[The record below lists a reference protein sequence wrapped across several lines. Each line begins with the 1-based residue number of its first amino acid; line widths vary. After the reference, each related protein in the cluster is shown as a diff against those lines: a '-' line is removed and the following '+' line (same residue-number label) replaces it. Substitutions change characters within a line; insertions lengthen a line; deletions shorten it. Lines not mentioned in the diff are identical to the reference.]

1 MGLGTTRYYH
11 YFTQYSDEINGNYMS
26 DPIATYAAAAV
37 AKGDDIGSSV
47 VEALQQGRGVHLR
60 RYYQYARARFGNR
73 FWNWNLK
80 TLTGNTAGTKL
91 DKKMAKIFI
100 PSSKPYTYIAST
112 TPEYHKLGPYL
123 NQKVKD
129 TYGIDEFNDTY
140 NGKQYEATAVNKTD
154 KGATVLR
161 TVSEP
166 REYLY
171 LPDLPEPS
179 IGVIYWDYS
188 EPEYKSSTTSSEIYF
203 EEKIPSGYP
212 KTVGNKVL
220 LKEWAEAYNP
230 FGDSESG
237 SVYMDSKS
245 EEELDKEQ
253 DTESKINI
261 NYTRKIYRRY
271 AEVKKINTHNSGSGD
286 PDYTYNY
293 IITTETHEITYNK
306 ESFAYMTESGLT
318 NSSALKFF
326 MDSRKDPS
334 RISAGEISS
343 KTDPSVFKLYP
354 YLPVKDFGEDAW
366 EETWLVPK
374 LGPNDEI
381 VKLQRIIDEAL
392 KKQSE
397 DKQYQE
403 DHEPNQSNPRLK
415 SRDKKSDRK
424 DSSKLYTY
432 NGQQY
437 TLRALQRRLDRYLS
451 QKRKVKFN
459 KLHNPAKELSESATK
474 RHIDNLAEMLG
485 LDYEAIASSMIA
497 DKNYQNGTTN
507 TRQRSIMCSVNFSSN
522 IAEIQAYWFYMIK
535 RLYRL
540 YGEERD
546 FAEWNVA
553 VANATSLYDLPMKHF
568 TWKNQSGL
576 DYGGMSWMYIRKIE
590 LNGSLRKIKR
600 YRRLKEIKRG
610 KPITI
615 NSIDELKSL
624 IEPPKE
630 FAEDT
635 YHTSKNGT
643 QHNIGGQKYTT
654 SGTFDRN
661 LDIGTVFKDFN
672 YTFFCKEGN
681 NGKLEVYA
689 VAGLCFYSKMI
700 QKIHWATAW
709 FDLSLQYARNH
720 NKYIPKKKDFNA
732 TYDMKHRISKRHY
745 YITRMSHFGV
755 MPVDYNVIRRVGG
768 AELERMSQRIPIL
781 YGFTHTESKGKA
793 KWVKIVMHVVQ
804 AIIAVVGTIFAAP
817 SGGSSAAGAAAANVA
832 IQTLI
837 RAVVVSIITSLVF
850 KYALMPLLKA
860 IGLRGIIA
868 LIVAVII
875 MIAASYL
882 GGQMSNNQSAMPYGS
897 EVGKQTATQAS
908 AEVVKSTSQT
918 VIDSFIQSVKESFNN
933 VINTIKSLGESATNL
948 TAESIAQSV
957 KEGITSGLT
966 QLTNMSSFEA
976 LSMLTKA
983 GLETYNSENAKKM
996 ANIQIQSE
1004 EETARYNAAQRE
1016 LEELQETIKNASY
1029 DVKAV
1034 LEAQRLRYRMYDPTS
1049 FLASNTTPDTYSA
1062 SFDYLS
1068 NFINMKLNVDPAT
1081 TDVAMTPDFSFA
1093 NPYKTA

>member
-1 MGLGTTRYYH
+1 MGLGSTRYYH

-26 DPIATYAAAAV
+26 DPIVTYAAAAV

-47 VEALQQGRGVHLR
+47 VEALQQGRGVYLR

-73 FWNWNLK
+73 FWNWNLR

-91 DKKMAKIFI
+91 DKKMAKLFI

-140 NGKQYEATAVNKTD
+140 NGKQYEATAVNMTD

-161 TVSEP
+161 TTSEP

-171 LPDLPEPS
+171 LPNLPKPS

-188 EPEYKSSTTSSEIYF
+188 EPVYKSSTTASEIYF
-203 EEKIPSGYP
+203 EEQIPKGYP
-212 KTVGNKVL
+212 KAKGNKVL
-220 LKEWAEAYNP
+220 LKEWAESYDP
-230 FGDSESG
+230 FGDTNSG
-237 SVYMDSKS
+237 SVYIDSKT
-245 EEELDKEQ
+245 EAELDKEQ
-253 DTESKINI
+253 EKESKINI
-261 NYTRKIYRRY
+261 NYIRKIYRKY
-271 AEVKKINTHNSGSGD
+271 AEISKISSHNFSGD
-286 PDYTYNY
+286 PEYSYNY
-293 IITTETHEITYNK
+293 TITTETHEITYNK
-306 ESFAYMTESGLT
+306 ENFAYMTESGLT

-326 MDSRKDPS
+326 IDSQKDPS

-343 KTDPSVFKLYP
+343 KTDPNVFKLYP

-392 KKQSE
+392 KKQAE
-397 DKQYQE
+397 DRQYQE

-415 SRDKKSDRK
+415 SKDKKSDRR

-553 VANATSLYDLPMKHF
+553 IANATSLYDLPMKHF

-643 QHNIGGQKYTT
+643 QHNIGGQKYAT

-720 NKYIPKKKDFNA
+720 NKYVPKKKDFEA

-804 AIIAVVGTIFAAP
+804 AIIAVVAFVLSLP
-817 SGGSSAAGAAAANVA
+817 SGTSSLPAGAAAIAVIEALITAAA
-832 IQTLI
+832 I
-837 RAVVVSIITSLVF
+837 SLVVQLAL
-850 KYALMPLLKA
+850 KYVLIPLLKMLGLSGIVAMIVA
-860 IGLRGIIA
+860 III
-868 LIVAVII
+868 LIVA
-875 MIAASYL
+875 MYL
-882 GGQMSNNQSAMPYGS
+882 GGQIPNGQSVLPYGS
-897 EVGKQTATQAS
+897 EVGKQTATQVS
-908 AEVVKSTSQT
+908 SEVVKSTGSI
-918 VIDSFIQSVKESFNN
+918 VDSVMNSINET
-933 VINTIKSLGESATNL
+933 INTFTTNL
-948 TAESIAQSV
+948 STLAKAAS
-957 KEGITSGLT
+957 GITTDTLAQGIQQGLANAAKE
-966 QLTNMSSFEA
+966 LTSMSAYKA
-976 LSMLTKA
+976 LGMLSNA
-983 GLETYNSENAKKM
+983 GLEAINSNNADKM
-996 ANIQIQSE
+996 KAIQTQSE

-1034 LEAQRLRYRMYDPTS
+1034 LEAQRIRFRMYDPTS
-1049 FLASNTTPDTYSA
+1049 FLMSNTTPDTYSTT
-1062 SFDYLS
+1062 FDYLS

-1093 NPYKTA
+1093 NPYKIS

>member
-1 MGLGTTRYYH
+1 MGLGSTRYYH

-123 NQKVKD
+123 NQRVKD

-161 TVSEP
+161 TVTEP

-171 LPDLPEPS
+171 LSDLPEPS

-188 EPEYKSSTTSSEIYF
+188 EPEYKSSITSSEIYF

-212 KTVGNKVL
+212 KNVGNKVL

-237 SVYMDSKS
+237 SVYMDSKT

-271 AEVKKINTHNSGSGD
+271 AEVKKINTHNFGGD
-286 PDYTYNY
+286 PEYTYDY
-293 IITTETHEITYNK
+293 VITTETHEITYNK

-326 MDSRKDPS
+326 IDSRKDPS

-392 KKQSE
+392 KKQAE
-397 DKQYQE
+397 DKQYQI

-522 IAEIQAYWFYMIK
+522 IAEVQAYWFYMIK

-720 NKYIPKKKDFNA
+720 NKYVPKKKDFEA

-804 AIIAVVGTIFAAP
+804 AIIAVVAFVLSLP
-817 SGGSSAAGAAAANVA
+817 SGTSSLPAGAAAIAVIEALITAAA
-832 IQTLI
+832 I
-837 RAVVVSIITSLVF
+837 SLVVQLAL
-850 KYALMPLLKA
+850 KYVLIPLLKL
-860 IGLRGIIA
+860 IGLKGIVAMIVA
-868 LIVAVII
+868 IIILIVA
-875 MIAASYL
+875 MYL
-882 GGQMSNNQSAMPYGS
+882 GGQIPNGQSVLPYGS
-897 EVGKQTATQAS
+897 EVGKQTATQVS
-908 AEVVKSTSQT
+908 SEVVKSTGSI
-918 VIDSFIQSVKESFNN
+918 VDSVMNSINET
-933 VINTIKSLGESATNL
+933 INTFTTNL
-948 TAESIAQSV
+948 STLAKAASGVTTDTLAQGIQQGLANAA
-957 KEGITSGLT
+957 KELTS
-966 QLTNMSSFEA
+966 MSAYKA
-976 LSMLTKA
+976 LGMLSNA
-983 GLETYNSENAKKM
+983 GLEAINSNNADKM
-996 ANIQIQSE
+996 KAIQTQSE

-1034 LEAQRLRYRMYDPTS
+1034 LEAQRTRFRMYDPTS
-1049 FLASNTTPDTYSA
+1049 FLMSNTTPDTYSTT
-1062 SFDYLS
+1062 FDYLS

-1093 NPYKTA
+1093 NPYKIT

>member
-1 MGLGTTRYYH
+1 MGLGSTRYYH

-91 DKKMAKIFI
+91 DRKMAKIFI

-123 NQKVKD
+123 NQRVKD

-140 NGKQYEATAVNKTD
+140 NGKQYEATAVNMTD

-161 TVSEP
+161 TVTEP

-171 LPDLPEPS
+171 LPNLPEPS

-188 EPEYKSSTTSSEIYF
+188 EPVYKSSATSTEIYF
-203 EEKIPSGYP
+203 EEKIPNGYP

-220 LKEWAEAYNP
+220 LKEWAEAFNP

-237 SVYMDSKS
+237 SVYMDSKT

-271 AEVKKINTHNSGSGD
+271 VEVKKINTHNFGGD
-286 PDYTYNY
+286 PDYTYDY

-392 KKQSE
+392 KKQAE
-397 DKQYQE
+397 DKQYQI

-522 IAEIQAYWFYMIK
+522 IAEVQAYWFYMIK

-630 FAEDT
+630 FADDT

-643 QHNIGGQKYTT
+643 EHNIGGQKYTT

-720 NKYIPKKKDFNA
+720 NKYVPKKKDFEA

-804 AIIAVVGTIFAAP
+804 AIIAVVAFVLSLP
-817 SGGSSAAGAAAANVA
+817 SGTSSLPAGAAAIAVIEALITAAA
-832 IQTLI
+832 I
-837 RAVVVSIITSLVF
+837 SLVVQLAL
-850 KYALMPLLKA
+850 KYVLIPLLKMLGLNGIVAMIVA
-860 IGLRGIIA
+860 III
-868 LIVAVII
+868 LIVA
-875 MIAASYL
+875 MYL
-882 GGQMSNNQSAMPYGS
+882 GGQIPNGQSVLPYGS
-897 EVGKQTATQAS
+897 EVGKQTATQVS
-908 AEVVKSTSQT
+908 SEVVKSTSS
-918 VIDSFIQSVKESFNN
+918 VVDSVMSS
-933 VINTIKSLGESATNL
+933 INETLNTFTTNL
-948 TAESIAQSV
+948 STLAKAASGVTTDTLAQGIQQGLANAA
-957 KEGITSGLT
+957 KELTS
-966 QLTNMSSFEA
+966 MSAYKA
-976 LSMLTKA
+976 LGMLSNA
-983 GLETYNSENAKKM
+983 GLEAINSNNADKM
-996 ANIQIQSE
+996 KAIQTQSE
-1004 EETARYNAAQRE
+1004 EETARYNAAQHE

-1034 LEAQRLRYRMYDPTS
+1034 LEAQRTRFRMYDPTS
-1049 FLASNTTPDTYSA
+1049 FLMSNTTPDTYSTT
-1062 SFDYLS
+1062 FDYLS

-1093 NPYKTA
+1093 NPYKIS

>member
-1 MGLGTTRYYH
+1 MGLGSTRYYH

-91 DKKMAKIFI
+91 DRKMAKIFI

-123 NQKVKD
+123 NQRVKD

-140 NGKQYEATAVNKTD
+140 NDKQYEATAVNMTD

-161 TVSEP
+161 TVTEP

-188 EPEYKSSTTSSEIYF
+188 EPVYKSSATSTEIYF
-203 EEKIPSGYP
+203 EEKIPNGYP

-220 LKEWAEAYNP
+220 LKEWAEAFNP

-237 SVYMDSKS
+237 SVYMDSKT

-271 AEVKKINTHNSGSGD
+271 AEVKKINTHNFGGD
-286 PDYTYNY
+286 PDYTYDY

-306 ESFAYMTESGLT
+306 ESFAYMTKSGLT

-326 MDSRKDPS
+326 MDKQKDPS
-334 RISAGEISS
+334 RITAGEISS

-392 KKQSE
+392 KKQAE
-397 DKQYQE
+397 DKQYQI

-497 DKNYQNGTTN
+497 DKNYQNGSTN

-522 IAEIQAYWFYMIK
+522 IAEVQAYWFYMIK

-630 FAEDT
+630 FADDT

-643 QHNIGGQKYTT
+643 EHNIGGQKYTT

-720 NKYIPKKKDFNA
+720 NKYVPKKKDFEA

-804 AIIAVVGTIFAAP
+804 AIIAVVAFVLSLP
-817 SGGSSAAGAAAANVA
+817 SGTSSLPAGAAAIAVIEALITAAA
-832 IQTLI
+832 I
-837 RAVVVSIITSLVF
+837 SLVVQLAL
-850 KYALMPLLKA
+850 KYVLIPLLKMLGLSGIVAMIVA
-860 IGLRGIIA
+860 III
-868 LIVAVII
+868 LIVA
-875 MIAASYL
+875 MYL
-882 GGQMSNNQSAMPYGS
+882 GGQIPNGQSVLPYGS
-897 EVGKQTATQAS
+897 EVGKQTATQIS
-908 AEVVKSTSQT
+908 SEVVKSSGS
-918 VIDSFIQSVKESFNN
+918 VIDSVMSSINET
-933 VINTIKSLGESATNL
+933 INTFTTNL
-948 TAESIAQSV
+948 STLAKAASGVTTDTLAQGIQQGLANAA
-957 KEGITSGLT
+957 KELTS
-966 QLTNMSSFEA
+966 MSAYKA
-976 LSMLTKA
+976 LGMLSNA
-983 GLETYNSENAKKM
+983 GLEAINSNNADKM
-996 ANIQIQSE
+996 KAIQTQSE

-1034 LEAQRLRYRMYDPTS
+1034 LEAQRTRFRMYDPTS
-1049 FLASNTTPDTYSA
+1049 FLMSNTTPDTYSTT
-1062 SFDYLS
+1062 FDYLS

-1093 NPYKTA
+1093 NPYKIS

>member
-1 MGLGTTRYYH
+1 
-11 YFTQYSDEINGNYMS
+11 
-26 DPIATYAAAAV
+26 
-37 AKGDDIGSSV
+37 
-47 VEALQQGRGVHLR
+47 
-60 RYYQYARARFGNR
+60 
-73 FWNWNLK
+73 
-80 TLTGNTAGTKL
+80 
-91 DKKMAKIFI
+91 
-100 PSSKPYTYIAST
+100 
-112 TPEYHKLGPYL
+112 
-123 NQKVKD
+123 
-129 TYGIDEFNDTY
+129 
-140 NGKQYEATAVNKTD
+140 
-154 KGATVLR
+154 
-161 TVSEP
+161 
-166 REYLY
+166 
-171 LPDLPEPS
+171 
-179 IGVIYWDYS
+179 
-188 EPEYKSSTTSSEIYF
+188 
-203 EEKIPSGYP
+203 
-212 KTVGNKVL
+212 
-220 LKEWAEAYNP
+220 
-230 FGDSESG
+230 
-237 SVYMDSKS
+237 
-245 EEELDKEQ
+245 
-253 DTESKINI
+253 
-261 NYTRKIYRRY
+261 
-271 AEVKKINTHNSGSGD
+271 
-286 PDYTYNY
+286 
-293 IITTETHEITYNK
+293 
-306 ESFAYMTESGLT
+306 
-318 NSSALKFF
+318 
-326 MDSRKDPS
+326 
-334 RISAGEISS
+334 
-343 KTDPSVFKLYP
+343 
-354 YLPVKDFGEDAW
+354 
-366 EETWLVPK
+366 
-374 LGPNDEI
+374 
-381 VKLQRIIDEAL
+381 
-392 KKQSE
+392 
-397 DKQYQE
+397 
-403 DHEPNQSNPRLK
+403 
-415 SRDKKSDRK
+415 
-424 DSSKLYTY
+424 
-432 NGQQY
+432 
-437 TLRALQRRLDRYLS
+437 
-451 QKRKVKFN
+451 
-459 KLHNPAKELSESATK
+459 
-474 RHIDNLAEMLG
+474 
-485 LDYEAIASSMIA
+485 MIA

-720 NKYIPKKKDFNA
+720 NKYVPKKKDFEA

-804 AIIAVVGTIFAAP
+804 AIIAVVAFILSLP
-817 SGGSSAAGAAAANVA
+817 SGTSSLPAGAAAIAVIEALITAAA
-832 IQTLI
+832 I
-837 RAVVVSIITSLVF
+837 SLVVQLAL
-850 KYALMPLLKA
+850 KYVLIPLLKMLGLSGIVAMIVA
-860 IGLRGIIA
+860 III
-868 LIVAVII
+868 LIVA
-875 MIAASYL
+875 MYL
-882 GGQMSNNQSAMPYGS
+882 GGQIPNGQSVLPYGS
-897 EVGKQTATQAS
+897 EVGKQTATQVS
-908 AEVVKSTSQT
+908 SEVVKSTSS
-918 VIDSFIQSVKESFNN
+918 VVDSVMSS
-933 VINTIKSLGESATNL
+933 INETLNTFTTNL
-948 TAESIAQSV
+948 STLAKAASGVTTDTLAQGIQQGLANAA
-957 KEGITSGLT
+957 KELTS
-966 QLTNMSSFEA
+966 MSAYKA
-976 LSMLTKA
+976 LGMLSNA
-983 GLETYNSENAKKM
+983 GLEAINSNNADKM
-996 ANIQIQSE
+996 KAIQTQSE

-1034 LEAQRLRYRMYDPTS
+1034 LEAQRTRFRMYDPTS
-1049 FLASNTTPDTYSA
+1049 FLMSNTTPDTYSTT
-1062 SFDYLS
+1062 FDYLS

-1093 NPYKTA
+1093 NPYKIA

>member
-1 MGLGTTRYYH
+1 MGLGSTRYYH

-80 TLTGNTAGTKL
+80 TLTGNTAGAKL
-91 DKKMAKIFI
+91 DKKMGKIFI

-112 TPEYHKLGPYL
+112 TPNYHKLGPYL
-123 NQKVKD
+123 NQKIKD
-129 TYGIDEFNDTY
+129 TYGIDEFNDAY

-154 KGATVLR
+154 EGVTVLR
-161 TVSEP
+161 TVTEP

-179 IGVIYWDYS
+179 IGVVYWDYS
-188 EPEYKSSTTSSEIYF
+188 EPEYKSTSTSYETYDDDDVP
-203 EEKIPSGYP
+203 KGYS
-212 KTVGNKVL
+212 TNLNKKVF
-220 LKEWAEAYNP
+220 LKEWAEEFNP
-230 FGDSESG
+230 FGDSEHG
-237 SVYMDSKS
+237 YLNLDDKT

-253 DTESKINI
+253 EKESQIKI
-261 NYTRKIYRRY
+261 NYTRKVYRKYVELHRISHRTQGEDSY
-271 AEVKKINTHNSGSGD
+271 PVYH
-286 PDYTYNY
+286 YT
-293 IITTETHEITYNK
+293 ITTETYEITYNK
-306 ESFAYMTESGLT
+306 ENFAYMTESGKT
-318 NSSALKFF
+318 NSPALKFF
-326 MDSRKDPS
+326 MDKQKDPS
-334 RISAGEISS
+334 RISAGELSS
-343 KTDPSVFKLYP
+343 STDPHIFKLYP
-354 YLPVKDFGEDAW
+354 YLPLKDFGEDAW
-366 EETWLVPK
+366 DETWLVPK
-374 LGPNDEI
+374 LGPDDKI
-381 VKLQRIIDEAL
+381 VKLQHIIDEAL
-392 KKQSE
+392 RKQSE
-397 DKQYQE
+397 GRNYQE
-403 DHEPNQSNPRLK
+403 EHEPNQSNPRLK
-415 SRDKKSDRK
+415 SKDKKSDRR

-459 KLHNPAKELSESATK
+459 KLYNPAKDLTESATK
-474 RHIDNLAEMLG
+474 RHIDNLAEMIG
-485 LDYEAIASSMIA
+485 IDYEAIASSMIA
-497 DKNYQNGTTN
+497 DSNYQNGTTN

-522 IAEIQAYWFYMIK
+522 IAEIQAYWFYMFK

-553 VANATSLYDLPMKHF
+553 VANSSSLYDLPMKHF

-590 LNGSLRKIKR
+590 LDGSLRKIKR

-615 NSIDELKSL
+615 NSIDELKSI

-630 FAEDT
+630 FAADI

-643 QHNIGGQKYTT
+643 EHNIGGQNYTT
-654 SGTFDRN
+654 SGTFDRD

-700 QKIHWATAW
+700 KKIHWATAW

-720 NKYIPKKKDFNA
+720 NKYIPKKKGFNA

-755 MPVDYNVIRRVGG
+755 MPVDYNIIRRIGG
-768 AELERMSQRIPIL
+768 AELERMSQRIPLL

-793 KWVKIVMHVVQ
+793 KWVRVILHVVQ

-837 RAVVVSIITSLVF
+837 RAVVISIITSLVF

-868 LIVAVII
+868 LIIAVII
-875 MIAASYL
+875 LIAASYL
-882 GGQMSNNQSAMPYGS
+882 GGQIGNNQSAMPYGS

-908 AEVVKSTSQT
+908 TEVVKTSSQT
-918 VIDSFIQSVKESFNN
+918 IIDSFIQSVKESFNN
-933 VINTIKSLGESATNL
+933 VLNTLKNLGESATKL
-948 TAESIAQSV
+948 TAESVAQSV

-976 LSMLTKA
+976 LSMLTQA
-983 GLETYNSENAKKM
+983 GLETYNSENAKKL
-996 ANIQIQSE
+996 ANIQVQSE

-1049 FLASNTTPDTYSA
+1049 FLASNTIPDTYSA

-1093 NPYKTA
+1093 NPYKIV

>member
-1 MGLGTTRYYH
+1 MGLGSTRYYH

-91 DKKMAKIFI
+91 DKKMGKIFI

-112 TPEYHKLGPYL
+112 TPDYHKLGPYL
-123 NQKVKD
+123 NQKIKD
-129 TYGIDEFNDTY
+129 TYGIDEFNDAY

-154 KGATVLR
+154 KGVTVLR
-161 TVSEP
+161 TVTEP

-179 IGVIYWDYS
+179 IGVVYWDYS
-188 EPEYKSSTTSSEIYF
+188 EPEYKSTSTTYEIHYD
-203 EEKIPSGYP
+203 EVPKGYSANLN
-212 KTVGNKVL
+212 KKVL
-220 LKEWAEAYNP
+220 LKEWAEEFNP
-230 FGDSESG
+230 FGDNEHG
-237 SVYMDSKS
+237 YLNLDDKT
-245 EEELDKEQ
+245 EEELNKEQ
-253 DTESKINI
+253 EKESQIKINYARKVYRKYVELHRI
-261 NYTRKIYRRY
+261 SHRTQGEDSYPVYHYT
-271 AEVKKINTHNSGSGD
+271 
-286 PDYTYNY
+286 
-293 IITTETHEITYNK
+293 ITTETYEITYNK
-306 ESFAYMTESGLT
+306 ESFAYMTKSGKT
-318 NSSALKFF
+318 NSPALKFF
-326 MDSRKDPS
+326 MDKQKDPS
-334 RISAGEISS
+334 RISAGELSS
-343 KTDPSVFKLYP
+343 STDPHVFKLYP
-354 YLPVKDFGEDAW
+354 YLPLKDFGEDAW
-366 EETWLVPK
+366 DETWLVPK
-374 LGPNDEI
+374 LGPDDEI

-397 DKQYQE
+397 NRNYQE
-403 DHEPNQSNPRLK
+403 EHEPNQSNPRLK
-415 SRDKKSDRK
+415 SKDKKSDRR

-459 KLHNPAKELSESATK
+459 KLYNPAKDLTESATK
-474 RHIDNLAEMLG
+474 RHIDNLAEMIG
-485 LDYEAIASSMIA
+485 IDYEAIASSMIA
-497 DKNYQNGTTN
+497 DSNYQNGTTN

-522 IAEIQAYWFYMIK
+522 IAEIQAYWFYMFK

-546 FAEWNVA
+546 FAELNVA
-553 VANATSLYDLPMKHF
+553 VANLSSLYDLPMKHF
-568 TWKNQSGL
+568 TWRNQSGL

-590 LNGSLRKIKR
+590 LDGSLRKIKR

-615 NSIDELKSL
+615 NSIDELKS
-624 IEPPKE
+624 IVEPPKE
-630 FAEDT
+630 FAADI

-643 QHNIGGQKYTT
+643 EHNIGGQKYTT
-654 SGTFDRN
+654 SGTFDRD

-720 NKYIPKKKDFNA
+720 NKYVPKKKDFEA

-804 AIIAVVGTIFAAP
+804 AIIAVVAFVLSLP
-817 SGGSSAAGAAAANVA
+817 SGTSSLPAGAAAIAVIEALITAAA
-832 IQTLI
+832 I
-837 RAVVVSIITSLVF
+837 SLVVQLAL
-850 KYALMPLLKA
+850 KYVLIPLLKMLGLSGIVAMIVA
-860 IGLRGIIA
+860 III
-868 LIVAVII
+868 LIVA
-875 MIAASYL
+875 MYL
-882 GGQMSNNQSAMPYGS
+882 GGQIPNGQSVLPYGS
-897 EVGKQTATQAS
+897 EVGKQTATQVS
-908 AEVVKSTSQT
+908 SEVVKSTGSI
-918 VIDSFIQSVKESFNN
+918 VDSVMNSINET
-933 VINTIKSLGESATNL
+933 INTFTTNL
-948 TAESIAQSV
+948 STLAKAASGVTTDTLAQGIQQGLANAA
-957 KEGITSGLT
+957 KELTS
-966 QLTNMSSFEA
+966 MSAYKA
-976 LSMLTKA
+976 LGMLSNA
-983 GLETYNSENAKKM
+983 GLEAINSNNADKM
-996 ANIQIQSE
+996 KSIQTQSE

-1034 LEAQRLRYRMYDPTS
+1034 LEAQRTRFRMYDPTS
-1049 FLASNTTPDTYSA
+1049 FLMSNTTPDTYSTT
-1062 SFDYLS
+1062 FDYLS

-1093 NPYKTA
+1093 NPYKIT

>member
-123 NQKVKD
+123 NQRVKD

-140 NGKQYEATAVNKTD
+140 NGKQYEATAVNMTD

-212 KTVGNKVL
+212 KTIGNKVL
-220 LKEWAEAYNP
+220 LKEWAEAFNP

-237 SVYMDSKS
+237 SVYMDSKT

-271 AEVKKINTHNSGSGD
+271 AEVKKINTHNFGGD
-286 PDYTYNY
+286 PDYTYDY

-326 MDSRKDPS
+326 MDKQKDPS
-334 RISAGEISS
+334 RITAGEISS

-354 YLPVKDFGEDAW
+354 YLPIKDFGEDAW

-392 KKQSE
+392 KKQAE
-397 DKQYQE
+397 DKQYQI

-497 DKNYQNGTTN
+497 DKNYQNGSTN

-522 IAEIQAYWFYMIK
+522 IAEVQAYWFYMIK

-630 FAEDT
+630 FADDT

-643 QHNIGGQKYTT
+643 EHNIGGQKYTT

-720 NKYIPKKKDFNA
+720 NKYVPKKKDFEA

-755 MPVDYNVIRRVGG
+755 MPIDYNVIRRVGG

-804 AIIAVVGTIFAAP
+804 AIIAVVAFVLSLP
-817 SGGSSAAGAAAANVA
+817 SGTSSLPAGAAAIAVIEALITAAA
-832 IQTLI
+832 I
-837 RAVVVSIITSLVF
+837 SLVVQLAL
-850 KYALMPLLKA
+850 KYVLIPLLKMLGLSGIVAMIVA
-860 IGLRGIIA
+860 III
-868 LIVAVII
+868 LIVA
-875 MIAASYL
+875 MYL
-882 GGQMSNNQSAMPYGS
+882 GGQIPNGQSVLPYGS
-897 EVGKQTATQAS
+897 EVGKQTATQVS
-908 AEVVKSTSQT
+908 SEVVKSSGS
-918 VIDSFIQSVKESFNN
+918 VIDSVMSSINET
-933 VINTIKSLGESATNL
+933 INTFTTNL
-948 TAESIAQSV
+948 STLAKAASGVTTDTLAQGIQQGLANTA
-957 KEGITSGLT
+957 KELTS
-966 QLTNMSSFEA
+966 MSAYKA
-976 LSMLTKA
+976 LGMLSNA
-983 GLETYNSENAKKM
+983 GLEAINSNNADKM
-996 ANIQIQSE
+996 KAIQTQSE

-1034 LEAQRLRYRMYDPTS
+1034 LEAQRTRFRMYDPTS
-1049 FLASNTTPDTYSA
+1049 FLMSNTTPDTYSTT
-1062 SFDYLS
+1062 FDYLS

-1093 NPYKTA
+1093 NPYKIS

>member
-1 MGLGTTRYYH
+1 MGLGSTRYYH

-91 DKKMAKIFI
+91 DRKMAKIFI

-123 NQKVKD
+123 NQRVKD
-129 TYGIDEFNDTY
+129 TYDIDEFNDTY
-140 NGKQYEATAVNKTD
+140 NDKQYEATAVNMTD

-161 TVSEP
+161 TVTEP

-188 EPEYKSSTTSSEIYF
+188 EPVYKSSATSTEIYF
-203 EEKIPSGYP
+203 EEKIPNGYP

-220 LKEWAEAYNP
+220 LKEWAEAFNP

-237 SVYMDSKS
+237 SVYMDSKT

-271 AEVKKINTHNSGSGD
+271 AEVKKINTHNFGGD
-286 PDYTYNY
+286 PDYTYDY

-306 ESFAYMTESGLT
+306 ESFAYMTKSGLT

-326 MDSRKDPS
+326 MDKQKDPS
-334 RISAGEISS
+334 RITAGEISS

-392 KKQSE
+392 KKQAE
-397 DKQYQE
+397 DKQYQI

-522 IAEIQAYWFYMIK
+522 IAEVQAYWFYMIK

-615 NSIDELKSL
+615 NSIDELKFL

-630 FAEDT
+630 FADDT

-643 QHNIGGQKYTT
+643 EHNIGGQEYTT

-720 NKYIPKKKDFNA
+720 NKYVPKKKDFEA

-804 AIIAVVGTIFAAP
+804 AIIAVVAFVLSLP
-817 SGGSSAAGAAAANVA
+817 SGTSSLPAGAAAIAVIEALITAAA
-832 IQTLI
+832 I
-837 RAVVVSIITSLVF
+837 SLVVQLAL
-850 KYALMPLLKA
+850 KYVLIPLLKMLGLSGIVAMIVA
-860 IGLRGIIA
+860 III
-868 LIVAVII
+868 LIVA
-875 MIAASYL
+875 MYL
-882 GGQMSNNQSAMPYGS
+882 GGQIPNGQSVLPYGS
-897 EVGKQTATQAS
+897 EVGKQTATQIS
-908 AEVVKSTSQT
+908 SEVVKSSGS
-918 VIDSFIQSVKESFNN
+918 VIDSVMSSINET
-933 VINTIKSLGESATNL
+933 INTFTTNL
-948 TAESIAQSV
+948 STLAKAASGVTTDTLAQGIQQGLANAA
-957 KEGITSGLT
+957 KELTS
-966 QLTNMSSFEA
+966 MSAYKA
-976 LSMLTKA
+976 LGMLSNA
-983 GLETYNSENAKKM
+983 GLEAINSNNADKM
-996 ANIQIQSE
+996 KAIQTQSE

-1034 LEAQRLRYRMYDPTS
+1034 LEAQRTRFRMYDPTS
-1049 FLASNTTPDTYSA
+1049 FLMSNTTPDTYSTT
-1062 SFDYLS
+1062 FDYLS

-1093 NPYKTA
+1093 NPYKIS

>member
-161 TVSEP
+161 TVIEP

-188 EPEYKSSTTSSEIYF
+188 EPVYKSSATSTEIYF
-203 EEKIPSGYP
+203 EEKIPNGYP

-220 LKEWAEAYNP
+220 LKEWAEAFNP

-237 SVYMDSKS
+237 SVYMDSKI

-271 AEVKKINTHNSGSGD
+271 AEVKKINTHNFGGD
-286 PDYTYNY
+286 PDYTYDY

-326 MDSRKDPS
+326 MDKQKDPS
-334 RISAGEISS
+334 RITAGEISS

-392 KKQSE
+392 KKQAE
-397 DKQYQE
+397 DKQYQV

-522 IAEIQAYWFYMIK
+522 IAEVQAYWFYMIK

-630 FAEDT
+630 FADDT

-643 QHNIGGQKYTT
+643 EHNIGGQKYTT

-720 NKYIPKKKDFNA
+720 NKYVSKKKDFEA

-804 AIIAVVGTIFAAP
+804 AIIAVVAFVLSLP
-817 SGGSSAAGAAAANVA
+817 SGTSSLPAGAAAIAVIEALITAAA
-832 IQTLI
+832 I
-837 RAVVVSIITSLVF
+837 SLVVQLAL
-850 KYALMPLLKA
+850 KYVLIPLLKMLGLSGIVAMIVA
-860 IGLRGIIA
+860 III
-868 LIVAVII
+868 LIVA
-875 MIAASYL
+875 MYL
-882 GGQMSNNQSAMPYGS
+882 GGQIPNGQSVLPYGS
-897 EVGKQTATQAS
+897 EVGKQTATQVS
-908 AEVVKSTSQT
+908 SEVVKSSGS
-918 VIDSFIQSVKESFNN
+918 VIDSVMSSINET
-933 VINTIKSLGESATNL
+933 INTFTTNL
-948 TAESIAQSV
+948 STLAKAASGVTTDTLAQGIQQGLANAA
-957 KEGITSGLT
+957 KELTS
-966 QLTNMSSFEA
+966 MSAYKA
-976 LSMLTKA
+976 LGMLSNA
-983 GLETYNSENAKKM
+983 GLEAINSNNADKM
-996 ANIQIQSE
+996 KAIQTQSE
-1004 EETARYNAAQRE
+1004 EETARYNAAQHE

-1034 LEAQRLRYRMYDPTS
+1034 LEAQRTRFRMYDPTS
-1049 FLASNTTPDTYSA
+1049 FLMSNTTPDTYSTT
-1062 SFDYLS
+1062 FDYLS

-1093 NPYKTA
+1093 NPYKIS

>member
-1 MGLGTTRYYH
+1 MGLGSTRYYH

-91 DKKMAKIFI
+91 DKKMGKIFI

-112 TPEYHKLGPYL
+112 TPDYHKLGPYL
-123 NQKVKD
+123 NQKIKD
-129 TYGIDEFNDTY
+129 TYGIDEFNDIY
-140 NGKQYEATAVNKTD
+140 NGKQYETTAVNKTD
-154 KGATVLR
+154 KGVTVLR
-161 TVSEP
+161 TVTEP

-179 IGVIYWDYS
+179 IGVVYWDYS
-188 EPEYKSSTTSSEIYF
+188 EPEYKSTSTSYETYYDDDAP
-203 EEKIPSGYP
+203 KGYS
-212 KTVGNKVL
+212 TNLNKKVF
-220 LKEWAEAYNP
+220 LKEWAEEFNP
-230 FGDSESG
+230 FGDSEHG
-237 SVYMDSKS
+237 YLNLDDKT

-253 DTESKINI
+253 EKESQIKI
-261 NYTRKIYRRY
+261 NYTRKVYRKYVELHRISHRTQGEDSY
-271 AEVKKINTHNSGSGD
+271 PVYH
-286 PDYTYNY
+286 YT
-293 IITTETHEITYNK
+293 ITTETYEITYNK
-306 ESFAYMTESGLT
+306 ESFAYMTESGKT
-318 NSSALKFF
+318 NSPALKFF
-326 MDSRKDPS
+326 MDKQKDPS
-334 RISAGEISS
+334 RISAGELSS
-343 KTDPSVFKLYP
+343 STDPQVFKLYP
-354 YLPVKDFGEDAW
+354 YLPLKDFGEDAW
-366 EETWLVPK
+366 DETWLVPK
-374 LGPNDEI
+374 LGPDDEI

-392 KKQSE
+392 KKQTE
-397 DKQYQE
+397 DRNYQE
-403 DHEPNQSNPRLK
+403 IHEPNQSNPRLK
-415 SRDKKSDRK
+415 SKDKKSDRR
-424 DSSKLYTY
+424 DSSRLYTY

-459 KLHNPAKELSESATK
+459 KLYNPAKDLTESATK
-474 RHIDNLAEMLG
+474 RHIDNLAKMIG
-485 LDYEAIASSMIA
+485 IDYEAIASSMIA
-497 DKNYQNGTTN
+497 DKNYQNNTTN

-522 IAEIQAYWFYMIK
+522 IAEIQAYWFYTFK
-535 RLYRL
+535 RLYKL

-553 VANATSLYDLPMKHF
+553 VANSSSLYDLPMKHF
-568 TWKNQSGL
+568 TWRNQSGL

-590 LNGSLRKIKR
+590 LDGSLRKIKR

-610 KPITI
+610 KPITV
-615 NSIDELKSL
+615 NSIDELKSI

-630 FAEDT
+630 FAADT

-643 QHNIGGQKYTT
+643 EHNIGGQNYTT
-654 SGTFDRN
+654 SGTFDRD
-661 LDIGTVFKDFN
+661 LDISTVFKDFN

-700 QKIHWATAW
+700 KKIHWATAW

-755 MPVDYNVIRRVGG
+755 MPVDYNIIRRIGG
-768 AELERMSQRIPIL
+768 AELERMSQRIPLL

-793 KWVKIVMHVVQ
+793 KWVRIVMHVVQ
-804 AIIAVVGTIFAAP
+804 AIIAVVGTILAAP
-817 SGGSSAAGAAAANVA
+817 SGGSSAAGAAAANIA

-837 RAVVVSIITSLVF
+837 RAVVVSIIVSLVF

-882 GGQMSNNQSAMPYGS
+882 GGQMGNNQSALPYGS

-908 AEVVKSTSQT
+908 AEVVKTSSQT
-918 VIDSFIQSVKESFNN
+918 IIDSFIQSVKESFNN
-933 VINTIKSLGESATNL
+933 VLNTLKNLGESATKL
-948 TAESIAQSV
+948 TAESVAQSV

-976 LSMLTKA
+976 LSMLTQA
-983 GLETYNSENAKKM
+983 GLETYNSENAKKL
-996 ANIQIQSE
+996 ANIQVQSE
-1004 EETARYNAAQRE
+1004 EETAKYNAAQRE

-1093 NPYKTA
+1093 NPYKIA

>member
-1 MGLGTTRYYH
+1 
-11 YFTQYSDEINGNYMS
+11 
-26 DPIATYAAAAV
+26 
-37 AKGDDIGSSV
+37 
-47 VEALQQGRGVHLR
+47 
-60 RYYQYARARFGNR
+60 
-73 FWNWNLK
+73 
-80 TLTGNTAGTKL
+80 
-91 DKKMAKIFI
+91 
-100 PSSKPYTYIAST
+100 
-112 TPEYHKLGPYL
+112 
-123 NQKVKD
+123 
-129 TYGIDEFNDTY
+129 
-140 NGKQYEATAVNKTD
+140 
-154 KGATVLR
+154 
-161 TVSEP
+161 
-166 REYLY
+166 
-171 LPDLPEPS
+171 
-179 IGVIYWDYS
+179 
-188 EPEYKSSTTSSEIYF
+188 
-203 EEKIPSGYP
+203 
-212 KTVGNKVL
+212 
-220 LKEWAEAYNP
+220 
-230 FGDSESG
+230 
-237 SVYMDSKS
+237 
-245 EEELDKEQ
+245 
-253 DTESKINI
+253 
-261 NYTRKIYRRY
+261 
-271 AEVKKINTHNSGSGD
+271 
-286 PDYTYNY
+286 
-293 IITTETHEITYNK
+293 
-306 ESFAYMTESGLT
+306 
-318 NSSALKFF
+318 
-326 MDSRKDPS
+326 
-334 RISAGEISS
+334 
-343 KTDPSVFKLYP
+343 
-354 YLPVKDFGEDAW
+354 
-366 EETWLVPK
+366 
-374 LGPNDEI
+374 
-381 VKLQRIIDEAL
+381 L
-392 KKQSE
+392 KKQAE
-397 DKQYQE
+397 DKQYQI

-522 IAEIQAYWFYMIK
+522 IAEVQAYWFYMIK

-720 NKYIPKKKDFNA
+720 NKYVPKKKDFEA

-768 AELERMSQRIPIL
+768 AELERMSQRIPLL

-804 AIIAVVGTIFAAP
+804 AIIAVVAFVLSLP
-817 SGGSSAAGAAAANVA
+817 SGTSSLPAGAAAIAVIEALITAAA
-832 IQTLI
+832 I
-837 RAVVVSIITSLVF
+837 SLVVQLAL
-850 KYALMPLLKA
+850 KYVLIPLLKMLGLNGIVAMIVA
-860 IGLRGIIA
+860 III
-868 LIVAVII
+868 LIVA
-875 MIAASYL
+875 MYL
-882 GGQMSNNQSAMPYGS
+882 GGQIPNGQSVLPYGS
-897 EVGKQTATQAS
+897 EVGKQTATQVS
-908 AEVVKSTSQT
+908 SEVVKSSGS
-918 VIDSFIQSVKESFNN
+918 VIDSVMSSINET
-933 VINTIKSLGESATNL
+933 INTFTTNL
-948 TAESIAQSV
+948 STLAKAASGVTTDTLAQGIQQGLANAA
-957 KEGITSGLT
+957 KELTS
-966 QLTNMSSFEA
+966 MSAYKA
-976 LSMLTKA
+976 LGMLSNA
-983 GLETYNSENAKKM
+983 GLEAINSNNADKM
-996 ANIQIQSE
+996 KAIQTQSE

-1034 LEAQRLRYRMYDPTS
+1034 LEAQRTRFRMYDPTS
-1049 FLASNTTPDTYSA
+1049 FLMSNTTPDTYSTT
-1062 SFDYLS
+1062 FDYLS

-1081 TDVAMTPDFSFA
+1081 TDVAMTPDFSFV
-1093 NPYKTA
+1093 NPYKTT

>member
-1 MGLGTTRYYH
+1 MGLGSTRYYH

-123 NQKVKD
+123 NQRVKD

-161 TVSEP
+161 TVTEP

-188 EPEYKSSTTSSEIYF
+188 EPVYKSSTTSSEIYF
-203 EEKIPSGYP
+203 EEKVPNGYP
-212 KTVGNKVL
+212 KKVGNKVL

-230 FGDSESG
+230 FGNEEHG
-237 SVYMDSKS
+237 SVYIDSKT

-253 DTESKINI
+253 DTESKIDI

-271 AEVKKINTHNSGSGD
+271 VEVKKINTHNFGSD
-286 PDYTYNY
+286 PEYTYDY

-326 MDSRKDPS
+326 MDNRKDPS

-397 DKQYQE
+397 DKQYQV

-522 IAEIQAYWFYMIK
+522 IAEVQAYWFYMIK

-615 NSIDELKSL
+615 NNIDELKSL

-630 FAEDT
+630 FADDT

-643 QHNIGGQKYTT
+643 EHNIGGQKYTT

-720 NKYIPKKKDFNA
+720 NKYVPKKKDFEA

-804 AIIAVVGTIFAAP
+804 AIIAVVAFVLSLP
-817 SGGSSAAGAAAANVA
+817 SGTSSLPAGAAAIAVIEALITAAA
-832 IQTLI
+832 I
-837 RAVVVSIITSLVF
+837 SLVVQLAL
-850 KYALMPLLKA
+850 KYVLIPLLKMLGLSGIVAMIVA
-860 IGLRGIIA
+860 III
-868 LIVAVII
+868 LIVA
-875 MIAASYL
+875 MYL
-882 GGQMSNNQSAMPYGS
+882 GGQIPNGQSVLPYGS
-897 EVGKQTATQAS
+897 EVGKQTATQIS
-908 AEVVKSTSQT
+908 SEVVKSSGS
-918 VIDSFIQSVKESFNN
+918 VIDSVMSSINET
-933 VINTIKSLGESATNL
+933 INTFTTNL
-948 TAESIAQSV
+948 STLAKAASGVTTDTLAQ
-957 KEGITSGLT
+957 GIQQGLT
-966 QLTNMSSFEA
+966 NAAKELTSMSAYKA
-976 LSMLTKA
+976 LGMLSNA
-983 GLETYNSENAKKM
+983 GLEAINSNNADKM
-996 ANIQIQSE
+996 KAIQTQSE

-1034 LEAQRLRYRMYDPTS
+1034 LEAQRTRFRMYDPTS
-1049 FLASNTTPDTYSA
+1049 FLMSNTTPDTYSTT
-1062 SFDYLS
+1062 FDYLS